1 MSPSCGA
8 LGVGWRRNQ
17 ECYAPPPVSRDA
29 TTLEALAVGESAEVT
44 AVEGPNRMAIRLLEM
59 GFVPGTRV
67 ELVKTAPMGDPVELC
82 LRGYH
87 LSLRRAEAA
96 HVRVVRR

>member
-1 MSPSCGA
+1 MPA
-8 LGVGWRRNQ
+8 
-17 ECYAPPPVSRDA
+17 E
-29 TTLEALAVGESAEVT
+29 TTLDTLEIGHGAEVAGVSGPGGI
-44 AVEGPNRMAIRLLEM
+44 AVRLLEM

-67 ELVKTAPMGDPVELC
+67 ELVKKAPLGDPLELR

-96 HVRVVRR
+96 HVRILR